1 MSIIITGNPGVGKH
15 TVCKEILKHL
25 RYSVLDINSVAKES
39 GLLEANGDTN
49 DVDVEKLADIIGQK
63 ISDSSLVVGHL
74 APYVVCPEKAD
85 KVIVLRRD
93 PYDLLKV
100 YGNRGYT
107 EQKAREN
114 AASEILGVIS
124 HDAIARF
131 GNKVFEVNVTGKNI
145 VEVSDVVTDIIKG
158 DGHSEQVDWLDMVA
172 RKNDLKKFFAD

>member
-1 MSIIITGNPGVGKH
+1 MSVVITGNPGVGKH
-15 TVCKEILKHL
+15 TVCKETLKHL
-25 RYSVLDINSVAKES
+25 RYSILDINSVAKEA

-49 DVDVEKLADIIGQK
+49 DVDVEKLEGIIGQK

-74 APYVVCPEKAD
+74 APYVICPEKID

-100 YGNRGYT
+100 YEERGYT

-114 AASEILGVIS
+114 AASEILGVIA
-124 HDAIARF
+124 HDAMVRF
-131 GNKVFEVNVTGKNI
+131 GGKVFEVNVTGRTIAEISEIVMNI
-145 VEVSDVVTDIIKG
+145 ING